1 MLEPSGE
8 LFGSPWNQ
16 LVYVR
21 GELSAHV
28 NLRDCRWSLSPIQ
41 SVSFGS
47 SLISMDVRNS
57 EIREDCILFVLSGPT
72 DLSLLVPSYF
82 H

>member
-16 LVYVR
+16 LVYER

-57 EIREDCILFVLSGPT
+57 EIREDCILFVLSGP
-72 DLSLLVPSYF
+72 LI
-82 H
+82 